1 MRMRLF
7 ENEGIHPLILP
18 CIGGHFSNSEMASR
32 KQRGIAVVLAMGVVA
47 LAAMAAAAI
56 VVSQSTW
63 ARQVELTTEHIQARA
78 VLLAG
83 ADWARALL
91 ADDRRLSNVDHLGEP
106 WALKLPPLPVENGE
120 LLGQIQDQ
128 QGLINVNNLITDG
141 KINVAQLAHFR
152 KLLATLGLPDELA
165 DALVDWI
172 DADNQPQ
179 PGDGAEDAYYLAL
192 DPPYLPANQALID
205 VAELALVR
213 GFDANVRARLRPYI
227 TALPGFTAINV
238 NTAPAEVLT
247 AIIDGLDLGGAQLLV
262 AQRDRAYY
270 RDSADFV
277 NRLPRGVTA
286 AAGDIGV
293 SSNFFIAT
301 LRVTIGGAQARGIAL
316 LARGASGWPD
326 IVWRKYL

>member
-1 MRMRLF
+1 MRT
-7 ENEGIHPLILP
+7 G
-18 CIGGHFSNSEMASR
+18 
-32 KQRGIAVVLAMGVVA
+32 QRGIAVVLAMGVVA

-91 ADDRRLSNVDHLGEP
+91 SDDRRLSNVDHLGEP

-120 LLGQIQDQ
+120 LVGQIQDQ
-128 QGLINVNNLITDG
+128 QGLFNVNNLITEG

-192 DPPYLPANQALID
+192 DPPYLPANQAMID

-247 AIIDGLDLGGAQLLV
+247 AVIDGLDLGGAQLLV

-270 RDSADFV
+270 RDSNDFV
-277 NRLPRGVTA
+277 SRLPRGVTA
-286 AAGDIGV
+286 ATGDIGV
-293 SSNFFIAT
+293 SSSYFIAT

>member
-1 MRMRLF
+1 MRTR
-7 ENEGIHPLILP
+7 
-18 CIGGHFSNSEMASR
+18 
-32 KQRGIAVVLAMGVVA
+32 QRGVAIVLAMGVVA

-56 VVSQSTW
+56 MVSQSTW

-91 ADDRRLSNVDHLGEP
+91 ADDRRLSDVDHLGEP

-120 LLGQIQDQ
+120 LVGQIEDQ
-128 QGLINVNNLITDG
+128 QGAFNLNNLLADG
-141 KINVAQLAHFR
+141 KINLAQLAHLR
-152 KLLATLGLPDELA
+152 SLLATLGLPDELA
-165 DALVDWI
+165 DALADWI
-172 DADNQPQ
+172 DRDSEPQ
-179 PGDGAEDAYYLAL
+179 PRDGAEDAYYLAL

-227 TALPGFTAINV
+227 TALPGFTAVNV
-238 NTAPAEVLT
+238 NTAPAEVL
-247 AIIDGLDLGGAQLLV
+247 AAVVEGLDLGGAQLLV
-262 AQRDRAYY
+262 AQRDRAYF
-270 RDSADFV
+270 RNSDDFLK
-277 NRLPRGVTA
+277 RLPRGVDA

-293 SSNFFIAT
+293 NSNYFMAT
-301 LRVTIGGAQARGIAL
+301 LRVTIGGAQARGKAL
-316 LARGASGWPD
+316 LARSASGWPD